1 VEWRNRWGEVEDAEV
16 ICCGSRWD
24 EPGGRRRR
32 STQTGIGVTL
42 LAKKDVLYLDRL
54 RLPHRM
60 FDWLVVCASAF
71 KEAMWY

>member
-1 VEWRNRWGEVEDAEV
+1 MNQEISAGVEL
-16 ICCGSRWD
+16 SR
-24 EPGGRRRR
+24 
-32 STQTGIGVTL
+32 GIGVTL

>member
-1 VEWRNRWGEVEDAEV
+1 MNQGAD
-16 ICCGSRWD
+16 
-24 EPGGRRRR
+24 GGVQPRR
-32 STQTGIGVTL
+32 GIGVTL

>member
-1 VEWRNRWGEVEDAEV
+1 MNQEASGGVGL
-16 ICCGSRWD
+16 SR
-24 EPGGRRRR
+24 
-32 STQTGIGVTL
+32 GISVAHS
-42 LAKKDVLYLDRL
+42 AKKDVLYLDRL

>member
-1 VEWRNRWGEVEDAEV
+1 MGAAGMNQGAD
-16 ICCGSRWD
+16 
-24 EPGGRRRR
+24 GGVQPRR
-32 STQTGIGVTL
+32 GIGVTL

-60 FDWLVVCASAF
+60 LDWLVVCASAF